1 MKIIENEKNKVKDM
15 IEKKE
20 ILKLELRFMK
30 IQKILKDITR

>member
-30 IQKILKDITR
+30 I

>member
-20 ILKLELRFMK
+20 ILKRELRFMK
-30 IQKILKDITR
+30 T